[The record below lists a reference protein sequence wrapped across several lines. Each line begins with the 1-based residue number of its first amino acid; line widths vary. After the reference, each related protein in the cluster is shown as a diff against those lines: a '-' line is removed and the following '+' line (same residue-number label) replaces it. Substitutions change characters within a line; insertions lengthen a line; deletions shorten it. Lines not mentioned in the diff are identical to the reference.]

1 MEIRVN
7 IPEELSNYIQFLF
20 IDCDSALKLL
30 KFLTSQDTTKIEWI
44 NHYTNIYQEKSNK
57 LEIAKSESV
66 NQFCPIGLKVYEYE
80 FDFENHQIIYKNR
93 EI

>member
-7 IPEELSNYIQFLF
+7 IPEDLSNYIQFLF
-20 IDCDSALKLL
+20 IDCDSTLRLL
-30 KFLTSQDTTKIEWI
+30 KFLTSQDNTKIEWI
-44 NHYTNIYQEKSNK
+44 EHYTNLYQEKSNI

-66 NQFCPIGLKVYEYE
+66 NQFCPIGLKTYEYE
-80 FDFENHQIIYKNR
+80 FDFENYQIIYKNR